1 MCMKF
6 SPLSLLFAWLLV
18 LGASPA
24 EAQESYQF
32 SPSTRA
38 QLWTSATDSLA
49 LGFAGGLNNA
59 QFFNLDIN
67 GDGTQDLIVFDREG
81 SRWLPFQRVSGHWR
95 YRPQWVAHFPEVD
108 NWVVFADYSCDGI
121 PDLFCSVVNGV
132 GVYESSRIN
141 GFVHYTW
148 ALSGTYLY
156 STYTTGSNP
165 INLLVNSTDVPAIR
179 DVDGNGTVDI
189 LTFGQQATA
198 VEFHSNSSSCGL
210 DFSRADAC
218 WGDFLEN
225 NLTNAITIDACTGS
239 LGAGALAEG
248 GLHSGSTLLATDLT
262 GNGLLDI
269 LLGDVSFTTAV
280 AGFNVGSTTVANIE
294 SQDSTWPSASIPV
307 NLIYPMFSE
316 VDVDAD
322 GSPELL
328 AAPTMPMNVS
338 DTCIW
343 LYENTGSATAP
354 VWTLADSSFLQG
366 QMLDAG
372 RYAVP
377 YLADLNTDGLLDLL
391 VGTSHG
397 IEYWKNVGSASHPDW
412 QLSPMSVSAPA
423 QAALKAEWCAPS
435 AADLNGDGLLDLVIG
450 RSDGKLAFWANTGSF
465 FSPAYTGQVSS
476 AYQSIDVGQF
486 ASPELA
492 DLDGDGDVDLL
503 VGNGQGYVAY
513 YENQSASFTLVSD
526 KFGAIDAD
534 YAQTSSGRA
543 VPRYVNIDGQAFL
556 ALGTADSGVF
566 QLDSL
571 SFTQNAP
578 STVDYTLGTGTTAT
592 SSLLETP
599 WGSSKRTGRHQ
610 YLIRADEL
618 AGSGLVDS
626 RITHFGLNVTSPSAP
641 YLSQGFSIKIG
652 HTTLD
657 SLNGF
662 APSGQLVYSY
672 IHVPTQG
679 WNTITLQTPFD
690 YDGTSN
696 LLVEICF
703 SKNVASSDVHVAA
716 TPTPYPSHTYGD
728 VFNNNSITSN
738 GCTMPALGTDSL
750 RPDMRFTLVPRMPV
764 RRQWLR
770 EGRLNAPAIADM
782 DGDGKP
788 EMVLGLST
796 GGLRFY
802 AGDTTSIGLP
812 EWPFFAQSPTE
823 SLRLFPNPGQQGFWV
838 DGASGDLQ
846 VINVQGQIFW
856 TGAAYEPLYI
866 STEDWP
872 AGVYIVQD
880 GQHVGRWVKTHG
892 F

>member
-1 MCMKF
+1 MKIYLQFLLSFVLFF
-6 SPLSLLFAWLLV
+6 SLSHP
-18 LGASPA
+18 SQ
-24 EAQESYQF
+24 AQESYQF
-32 SPSTRA
+32 APSTRA
-38 QLWTSATDSLA
+38 QLWTSANDSLA

-59 QFFNLDIN
+59 QFFNVDIN

-81 SRWLPFQRVSGHWR
+81 SRWLPFQRINGQWR
-95 YRPQWVAHFPEVD
+95 YRPLWAAHFPAVN

-132 GVYESSRIN
+132 GVYESSRVN

-156 STYTTGSNP
+156 STYTSGTNP
-165 INLLVNSTDVPAIR
+165 INLLVASTDVPAIR

-198 VEFHSNSSSCGL
+198 VEFHSNASTCGL
-210 DFSRADAC
+210 NFSRADAC

-239 LGAGALAEG
+239 LGSGALAEG

-262 GNGLLDI
+262 GNGLLDV

-280 AGFNVGSTTVANIE
+280 AGFNVGTPAVANIE
-294 SQDSTWPSASIPV
+294 SQDSTFPSANIPV

-316 VDVDAD
+316 VDIDLD
-322 GSPELL
+322 GSPEII

-343 LYENTGSATAP
+343 LYDNTGSATSP
-354 VWTLADSSFLQG
+354 LWSLSDSSYLQG
-366 QMLDAG
+366 QMFDAG

-377 YLADLNTDGLLDLL
+377 YFADLNTDGLLDLV

-397 IEYWKNVGSASHPDW
+397 VEYWKNVGSASHPDW
-412 QLSPMSVSAPA
+412 QYTPLNVSPSA
-423 QAALKAEWCAPS
+423 QATLKSEWCAPT
-435 AADLNGDGLLDLVIG
+435 AADLNGDGLLDLLIG
-450 RSDGKLAFWANTGSF
+450 RSDGKLAYWANTGTYF
-465 FSPAYTGQVSS
+465 NPAFTGQVSS
-476 AYQSIDVGQF
+476 AYQGIDVGQF
-486 ASPELA
+486 ASPDLA

-503 VGNGQGYVAY
+503 IGNGQGYVAY
-513 YENQSASFTLVSD
+513 YDNSLSNFTLVSD
-526 KFGAIDAD
+526 QFGAIDAD

-543 VPRYVNIDGQAFL
+543 VPRYVNLDGRPFL

-571 SFTQNAP
+571 GFTRSAP
-578 STVDYTLGTGTTAT
+578 TTVDYTVGTGTTAT
-592 SSLLETP
+592 ASLLETP

-626 RITHFGLNVTSPSAP
+626 RITHLGLNVTSTSAP

-652 HTTLD
+652 HSALD

-690 YDGTSN
+690 YDGSSN
-696 LLVEICF
+696 LLVEFCF
-703 SKNVASSDVHVAA
+703 SKNVASSDVHLAA
-716 TPTPYPSHTYGD
+716 STTAYPSHTYGD
-728 VFNNNSITSN
+728 VYNNNSITSN

-764 RRQWLR
+764 RRAWVQ
-770 EGRLNAPAIADM
+770 EGRVNAPAVADM

-788 EMVLGLST
+788 EMVLGIST
-796 GGLRFY
+796 GGLRYFT
-802 AGDTTSIGLP
+802 GDTTSVSLP
-812 EWPFFAQSPTE
+812 EWPGSWDKNPDQ
-823 SLRLFPNPGQQGFWV
+823 LRLFPNPGQEGFWV
-838 DGASGDLQ
+838 DGAHGDLR
-846 VINVQGQIFW
+846 VFNAQGQIFW
-856 TGAAYEPLYI
+856 TGKAEGATFVSAAE
-866 STEDWP
+866 WP
-872 AGVYIVQD
+872 AGMYVIKLQ
-880 GQHVGRWVKTHG
+880 GSIGRWIKSHG
-892 F
+892 L

>member
-1 MCMKF
+1 M
-6 SPLSLLFAWLLV
+6 
-18 LGASPA
+18 
-24 EAQESYQF
+24 
-32 SPSTRA
+32 
-38 QLWTSATDSLA
+38 
-49 LGFAGGLNNA
+49 
-59 QFFNLDIN
+59 
-67 GDGTQDLIVFDREG
+67 
-81 SRWLPFQRVSGHWR
+81 
-95 YRPQWVAHFPEVD
+95 D

-156 STYTTGSNP
+156 STYTTGTNP

-198 VEFHSNSSSCGL
+198 VEFHINSSSLGL

-239 LGAGALAEG
+239 LGAGASAEG

-280 AGFNVGSTTVANIE
+280 AGFNVGSTSVANIE

-322 GSPELL
+322 GSPELI

-343 LYENTGSATAP
+343 LYDNTGSATAP

-397 IEYWKNVGSASHPDW
+397 VEYWKNVGSASHPDW
-412 QLSPMSVSAPA
+412 QLSPMSVSASA

-476 AYQSIDVGQF
+476 AYQGIDVGQF
-486 ASPELA
+486 A
-492 DLDGDGDVDLL
+492 
-503 VGNGQGYVAY
+503 
-513 YENQSASFTLVSD
+513 
-526 KFGAIDAD
+526 
-534 YAQTSSGRA
+534 
-543 VPRYVNIDGQAFL
+543 
-556 ALGTADSGVF
+556 
-566 QLDSL
+566 
-571 SFTQNAP
+571 
-578 STVDYTLGTGTTAT
+578 
-592 SSLLETP
+592 
-599 WGSSKRTGRHQ
+599 
-610 YLIRADEL
+610 
-618 AGSGLVDS
+618 
-626 RITHFGLNVTSPSAP
+626 
-641 YLSQGFSIKIG
+641 
-652 HTTLD
+652 
-657 SLNGF
+657 
-662 APSGQLVYSY
+662 
-672 IHVPTQG
+672 
-679 WNTITLQTPFD
+679 
-690 YDGTSN
+690 
-696 LLVEICF
+696 
-703 SKNVASSDVHVAA
+703 
-716 TPTPYPSHTYGD
+716 
-728 VFNNNSITSN
+728 
-738 GCTMPALGTDSL
+738 
-750 RPDMRFTLVPRMPV
+750 
-764 RRQWLR
+764 
-770 EGRLNAPAIADM
+770 
-782 DGDGKP
+782 
-788 EMVLGLST
+788 
-796 GGLRFY
+796 
-802 AGDTTSIGLP
+802 
-812 EWPFFAQSPTE
+812 
-823 SLRLFPNPGQQGFWV
+823 
-838 DGASGDLQ
+838 
-846 VINVQGQIFW
+846 
-856 TGAAYEPLYI
+856 EP
-866 STEDWP
+866 
-872 AGVYIVQD
+872 
-880 GQHVGRWVKTHG
+880 
-892 F
+892 